1 MKTAKLEVG
10 MEILI
15 DRMAEIEADLARMTA
30 ERDTSKCREDEMRR
44 KLLKELL
51 KEIEGACAL
60 RARVAELE
68 DKAERYRL
76 TTLRQDATIAELT
89 TDGNAATPDDSSRGV
104 SNW

>member
-30 ERDTSKCREDEMRR
+30 ERDT
-44 KLLKELL
+44 
-51 KEIEGACAL
+51 L